1 MKRIGFGRHVA
12 LFIALGIAN
21 FITLSR
27 IEILR
32 TTARINNKNTDND
45 SSLLGS
51 HNVNW

>member
-1 MKRIGFGRHVA
+1 MKTTGFGRHVA
-12 LFIALGIAN
+12 PSIALGTAN

-32 TTARINNKNTDND
+32 TRTRINNKNTDND

-51 HNVNW
+51 RNVNW

>member
-12 LFIALGIAN
+12 LSIALGTAN

-32 TTARINNKNTDND
+32 TRTRINNKNKDND
-45 SSLLGS
+45 SSLPGS
-51 HNVNW
+51 RNVNW